1 VLGGHRFGLS
11 SNCCFLALFYAFGQ
25 KLSRHIANSFRTV
38 YNERMEKVF
47 YGAEVYGYTRAKL
60 VALAKSR
67 GIAPE
72 HVWIDGRTDIESF
85 EELLGYGPREGDV
98 LEVPSLLMFA
108 KPKSKRSK
116 TPPRDVLEQRV
127 IQVLGIGAD
136 VYEIESGL
144 TLTTPAAVAQAVF
157 NAVNRLA
164 AGGRT
169 AKRPAHRPRW
179 QKPEPALCNAAKAVW
194 LDTKIGTNAAALAE
208 LKARPDLYGGPW
220 SRGRV
225 FAEFG
230 GSGRAEG
237 KGGRPRKPREQ

>member
-1 VLGGHRFGLS
+1 
-11 SNCCFLALFYAFGQ
+11 
-25 KLSRHIANSFRTV
+25 
-38 YNERMEKVF
+38 MEKVF
-47 YGAEVYGYTRAKL
+47 YGAEVYGYTGRKL
-60 VALAKSR
+60 SAMAQSR

-72 HVWIDGRTDIESF
+72 RAWIDGRSDFESLDD
-85 EELLGYGPREGDV
+85 LLAHGLREGDV

-108 KPKSKRSK
+108 KPRSKRSK

-127 IQVLGIGAD
+127 VQVLGIGAD
-136 VYEIESGL
+136 VYEIESKL
-144 TLTTPAAVAQAVF
+144 TLTTPKAVAQAVF

-179 QKPEPALCNAAKAVW
+179 HKPEPALYNAAKAVW

-208 LKARPDLYGGPW
+208 LKSRPDLYGGPW
-220 SRGRV
+220 SRGRA